1 MNLRDKLAVR
11 RAFQMT
17 NRMRK
22 WIRRALILILIV
34 LLGWLGYRW
43 TMSQPALS
51 PVKTVPKQ
59 LFGQTKT
66 YSQAD
71 RQKIAGI
78 IAAQDQTANSL
89 TKQGFVAIPK
99 LSILLPIYDNAYSA
113 KALNLGANT
122 AQKGTPVPTM
132 GQGNYTLAAHNW
144 DNGYT
149 AFSALQQKLKQNAPY
164 YANGQFGSSDWLNG
178 QTIYL
183 ANGDGVFRYQITGQ
197 DGVSQDDVSVL
208 NPNARDED
216 KAKLTIV
223 TCLFPDTTK
232 RIITNAKFVGFDDWA
247 DASNAEVSYFD
258 TKSQKINLAP

>member
-17 NRMRK
+17 FRIRN
-22 WIRRALILILIV
+22 WIRRALILVLIV

-43 TMSQPALS
+43 TMSQPAIS

-99 LSILLPIYDNAYSA
+99 LSILLPIYDNAY
-113 KALNLGANT
+113 
-122 AQKGTPVPTM
+122 
-132 GQGNYTLAAHNW
+132 
-144 DNGYT
+144 
-149 AFSALQQKLKQNAPY
+149 
-164 YANGQFGSSDWLNG
+164 
-178 QTIYL
+178 
-183 ANGDGVFRYQITGQ
+183 
-197 DGVSQDDVSVL
+197 
-208 NPNARDED
+208 
-216 KAKLTIV
+216 
-223 TCLFPDTTK
+223 
-232 RIITNAKFVGFDDWA
+232 
-247 DASNAEVSYFD
+247 
-258 TKSQKINLAP
+258 